1 MPYVK
6 YCMQDTGRIWHTV
19 FCVVRDYIKL
29 TKQMMTGMMNIT
41 YQIKERREFQW
52 ERK

>member
-1 MPYVK
+1 
-6 YCMQDTGRIWHTV
+6 
-19 FCVVRDYIKL
+19 
-29 TKQMMTGMMNIT
+29 MMNIT

>member
-19 FCVVRDYIKL
+19 FCVRNEIEGCPRNTNFYPFVLGSSNACWD
-29 TKQMMTGMMNIT
+29 
-41 YQIKERREFQW
+41 F
-52 ERK
+52 

>member
-19 FCVVRDYIKL
+19 FCVVHDYIKL
-29 TKQMMTGMMNIT
+29 TKQNDDRYDEYNI
-41 YQIKERREFQW
+41 
-52 ERK
+52 